1 MSEEQCKLCEIS
13 EKSWKEHKP
22 ATGFPPAGRV
32 QMQCLGCCVRL
43 VLSTRPD
50 KDKAKVMLSCIA
62 RHEDAPSRADVL
74 AAVAGKLKGQ

>member
-1 MSEEQCKLCEIS
+1 MSKEQCQLCEIS
-13 EKSWKEHKP
+13 KKFSQEHKQ
-22 ATGFPPAGRV
+22 ATGYPPAGRV

-74 AAVAGKLKGQ
+74 AAVAERLNG

>member
-1 MSEEQCKLCEIS
+1 MSKEECVQCEIS
-13 EKSWKEHKP
+13 EKSWKEHKQ
-22 ATGFPPAGRV
+22 ATGYPPAGRV

-50 KDKAKVMLSCIA
+50 KGKAAVMLACIA

-74 AAVAGKLKGQ
+74 AAVAEKLKG

>member
-1 MSEEQCKLCEIS
+1 MSKEECQLCEIS
-13 EKSWKEHKP
+13 EKSWKKRGP
-22 ATGFPPAGRV
+22 ATGYPPAGRV

-62 RHEDAPSRADVL
+62 RHEDAPSRASVL
-74 AAVAGKLKGQ
+74 AAVAERLKG

>member
-1 MSEEQCKLCEIS
+1 MSNKTCEYCEIS
-13 EKSWKEHKP
+13 KKFSQEHKQ

-32 QMQCLGCCVRL
+32 QMSCIGCCVRL

-74 AAVAGKLKGQ
+74 AAVAERLNG

>member
-1 MSEEQCKLCEIS
+1 MS
-13 EKSWKEHKP
+13 
-22 ATGFPPAGRV
+22 
-32 QMQCLGCCVRL
+32 CLGCCVRL

-74 AAVAGKLKGQ
+74 AAVAERLNG